1 MCNLATVIKEG
12 VRKMIVYL
20 NNFEAH
26 LYYFSI
32 SCNSQYAIADIRIR
46 ERIKAK
52 KFDSY
57 ILERH

>member
-1 MCNLATVIKEG
+1 
-12 VRKMIVYL
+12 MIVYL